1 MHRSEALTIHRLQS
15 NCWFQLWIHAACT
28 DQKLSPYTSYKVTSA
43 RCNSSSFPSQALEYS
58 VDLVFLHSWQSHL
71 SCVPKHLSHCE
82 FDCIVFSTSL
92 CFMGLGFQP
101 TAQPPTWTSMVYL
114 FSWNLT
120 LDLSGLGDPA
130 SSCVATGIALEITG
144 SHKPHCSN
152 EVETPLGGFYT
163 RTV

>member
-1 MHRSEALTIHRLQS
+1 
-15 NCWFQLWIHAACT
+15 
-28 DQKLSPYTSYKVTSA
+28 
-43 RCNSSSFPSQALEYS
+43 
-58 VDLVFLHSWQSHL
+58 
-71 SCVPKHLSHCE
+71 
-82 FDCIVFSTSL
+82 
-92 CFMGLGFQP
+92 MGLGFQP
-101 TAQPPTWTSMVYL
+101 TAQPPTWTSTVYL